1 MLFFLS
7 SFHLSCHA
15 LVSSQKYSID
25 LNGKSFPAVDSIL
38 MFLSVVGHQVESRPE
53 AH

>member
-1 MLFFLS
+1 MSHSREKPKKFSL
-7 SFHLSCHA
+7 
-15 LVSSQKYSID
+15 D